1 MFDNYEDFFKKSD
14 ADIEELTYGQMM
26 HALVGE
32 TGSSRTSI
40 HTHHHTTKSG
50 HTAHDVH
57 RTLDGPTNVP
67 NIAAA
72 KAPRLIDGNYYEWIE
87 ADNKWIKIIEDS
99 PEPPPYWEPGLFDG
113 EIRKYIPE

>member
-26 HALVGE
+26 HALAGE
-32 TGSSRTSI
+32 TGSTQ
-40 HTHHHTTKSG
+40 HEHYTHHHHTKY
-50 HTAHDVH
+50 HHNAHH
-57 RTLDGPTNVP
+57 IHLTGNSPTP
-67 NIAAA
+67 LAA

-87 ADNKWIKIIEDS
+87 ADKKWIKILEDS
-99 PEPPPYWEPGLFDG
+99 PEPPSHWEPGLFDG

>member
-26 HALVGE
+26 HALAGE
-32 TGSSRTSI
+32 TGSTRT
-40 HTHHHTTKSG
+40 HTHHHTTKVS
-50 HTAHDVH
+50 HQHLTHN
-57 RTLDGPTNVP
+57 TTTPL
-67 NIAAA
+67 AA

-87 ADNKWIKIIEDS
+87 ADKKWIKIIEDS
-99 PEPPPYWEPGLFDG
+99 PEPPSHWEPGLFDG

>member
-26 HALVGE
+26 HALAGA
-32 TGSSRTSI
+32 TGSTKHTHSY
-40 HTHHHTTKSG
+40 THHHHTKY
-50 HTAHDVH
+50 HHNAHHIH
-57 RTLDGPTNVP
+57 RTLDSPTP
-67 NIAAA
+67 LAA

-87 ADNKWIKIIEDS
+87 ADKKWIKIIEDS
-99 PEPPPYWEPGLFDG
+99 PEPPSHWEPGLFDG

>member
-26 HALVGE
+26 HALAGI
-32 TGSSRTSI
+32 TGSHK
-40 HTHHHTTKSG
+40 HTHYTKFHHNHHG
-50 HTAHDVH
+50 LIH
-57 RTLDGPTNVP
+57 RTVDGFPL
-67 NIAAA
+67 

-87 ADNKWIKIIEDS
+87 ADKKWIKIIEDS
-99 PEPPPYWEPGLFDG
+99 PEPPSHWEPGLFDG